1 MFFPDFNPMDSM
13 PDGYSPWAWQNNAF
27 QNTPPAYGYQT
38 GNRQPQFLKAPISI
52 EEKQTLFPY
61 DRSRNLYLKQKISSK
76 GKVTITPLTFGYTIN
91 QKTLFYD
98 ETQNLVAVEITYQI
112 ENQVF
117 RKLMTGEDYLS
128 LKYGRYLTEV
138 TRLPGCTR
146 SLFNE
151 LAAFLVQMAP
161 TVSYQ
166 LYPSQ
171 GWHWIEGKGLA
182 FASNQGNYPLQKELI
197 PSSVLRRKYPKYLLS
212 PEDIL
217 YRWRKFCA
225 QDPRCTL
232 FSYWR
237 LGSQL
242 IPFLEQAGI
251 KVQQVLYVR
260 PSDTFDENRATAVF
274 ATNDLPGDV
283 SPNLAGNCKTVL
295 RELQETRHG
304 VAVFCDHAFADED
317 NGRINSVKQII
328 SSVRRDDIDNVNC
341 NLVAIISEN
350 AVYLGNKLAPE
361 HTLSIDAEGMV
372 CKESA
377 DQIREIV
384 EQMDVLFRTAIQK
397 NFASFD
403 VPLFHGIW
411 KNLREANNRE
421 VNENMLTTIGMLCC
435 VEYIIRFMFQVPSQ
449 LNFDTLPEIERMLNK
464 DRIRDANTAIIQDF
478 SNCLNAY
485 FRTGR
490 LQPVRKGR
498 GICTQFDA
506 WTAFIEGE
514 RVLISGEVLTS
525 ALSEMK
531 TTNRQKTV
539 IQALRQADALISTDG
554 DTHRIE
560 VKDCAGKNQT
570 LHWYDIDINL
580 LDSDVISM
588 LKNLDTAE
596 FWLDE
601 SDIPTGDFVP
611 LLRNGCGKVAGIL
624 MKPELHENHNTFHCG
639 ISGSGKTT
647 ALIALSASYYDTGD
661 TVIWLDA
668 NNSVTTDVLN
678 DNLSAAWVNA
688 NVIIHDLDR
697 KGLPIDSFKFDR
709 EQFAK
714 ANLKAALHG
723 LFCAGIRELTEMQSD
738 ILNTAVSDLLKVLDP
753 QEPIRPEDLLTI
765 LDEEDASYKTLRKRL
780 SSFIDDLRDWNM
792 ATATWDEYLKENG
805 RFIVF
810 RTAPTSSED
819 GCPILDVLMISLL
832 IHKMTHPEKMIHI
845 FMDEVQSQSLAA
857 YKPIQRILREG
868 RKYNLALHIATQE
881 CPARSTE
888 LGKAKGN
895 TATQYYLRPAHNSEL
910 VVAFELRWGKADIA
924 AFDSMVF
931 CDAIAKGIFYSK
943 KQHRNIPATLQGK
956 INRRSSTEKGHDEI
970 HLSDDNAERGG
981 EQ

>member
-52 EEKQTLFPY
+52 EEKQTLFLY

-117 RKLMTGEDYLS
+117 RKLLTGEDYLS
-128 LKYGRYLTEV
+128 LKYDRYLTEV

-161 TVSYQ
+161 MFSYH

-171 GWHWIEGKGLA
+171 GWHLREGMGLA
-182 FASNQGNYPLQKELI
+182 FASNRANFPTQKELM
-197 PSSVLRRKYPKYLLS
+197 PSSVLRRKHPKYLPS
-212 PEDIL
+212 PEEIL
-217 YRWRKFCA
+217 HRWWQFCA
-225 QDPRCTL
+225 LDPRYTL

-237 LGSQL
+237 LGSHL
-242 IPFLEQAGI
+242 IPFFEQAGLI
-251 KVQQVLYVR
+251 EQQVLYIR
-260 PSDTFDENRATAVF
+260 PSDSFDEAKATAAL
-274 ATNDLPGDV
+274 ATNDLPGNV
-283 SPNLAGNCKTVL
+283 PPNLAGNGDAVS
-295 RELQETRHG
+295 RELRETRHG

-317 NGRINSVKQII
+317 NGRINSLKQIV
-328 SSVRRDDIDNVNC
+328 SSVRRDDICNVNSS
-341 NLVAIISEN
+341 LVAIISEN
-350 AVYLGNKLAPE
+350 AVLLGNKLAAE
-361 HTLSIDAEGMV
+361 NTIFIDTEGMI
-372 CKESA
+372 CNESA

-384 EQMDVLFRTAIQK
+384 EPMDVLFQTAIQN
-397 NFASFD
+397 NFTSFD
-403 VPLFHGIW
+403 VPLIHGAW
-411 KNLREANNRE
+411 ARFRETNIGD
-421 VNENMLTTIGMLCC
+421 VNEKLLGTFGML
-435 VEYIIRFMFQVPSQ
+435 YIVDQLIQYMFQVPS
-449 LNFDTLPEIERMLNK
+449 LHENTLPSIVDMLKK
-464 DRIRDANTAIIQDF
+464 DCIRDTNTAIIHDF
-478 SNCLNAY
+478 SDRLSTY
-485 FRTGR
+485 FRTSR

-539 IQALRQADALISTDG
+539 IQALRQANALISTDG

-560 VKDCAGKNQT
+560 VKNGAGKNQT
-570 LHWYDIDINL
+570 LHWYDIDMNL
-580 LDSDVISM
+580 LDADVISM
-588 LKNLDTAE
+588 LKNLDLAE

-601 SDIPTGDFVP
+601 SEIPAKNFIP

-624 MKPELHENHNTFHCG
+624 EKPELHENHSTFHCG

-647 ALIALSASYYDTGD
+647 ALTAQSKSYYDAGD

-668 NNSVTTDVLN
+668 NNSVTTDVLK
-678 DNLSAAWVNA
+678 DNLSAAWVDA

-697 KGLPIDSFKFDR
+697 KGLPIDTFKFER
-709 EQFAK
+709 EQFSK

-723 LFCAGIRELTEMQSD
+723 LFCAGIKKLTEMQSD
-738 ILNTAVSDLLKVLDP
+738 TLKNAVSDLLKVLDP
-753 QEPIRPEDLLTI
+753 REPIRPEDLLTI

-780 SSFIDDLRDWNM
+780 SSFIDDLDDWNM
-792 ATATWDEYLKENG
+792 ATATWDDYLKESG

-819 GCPILDVLMISLL
+819 GCPIFDVLMISLL
-832 IHKMTHPEKMIHI
+832 IYKMTHPEKMIHL

-895 TATQYYLRPAHNSEL
+895 TAAQIYLRPTDNSEL
-910 VVAFELRWGKADIA
+910 VVASELRWGKADIA
-924 AFDSMVF
+924 AFDSMEF
-931 CDAIAKGIFYSK
+931 CDAIIKGNFYSK
-943 KQHRNIPATLQGK
+943 KQHRNIPATLQGE
-956 INRRSSTEKGHDEI
+956 INRRSTTEKGHDEI
-970 HLSDDNAERGG
+970 HLSDDNAERG
-981 EQ
+981 ENND